1 MFHWKETR
9 GGQILWHSNSSL
21 GSLTSVIYPRSRCW
35 GKGKNL
41 TQFQV
46 RGYIPVKLKLQHPLS
61 PLWAYPGHL
70 TPFLDRE
77 GGNLITTHKGWGIWS
92 LASMSCYESRWFHWV
107 DKSWR
112 RRCRRQTLMNSK
124 EKIAYLWRIV
134 WKPKAYTSCVPCL
147 KVFKNDLYL

>member
-1 MFHWKETR
+1 MAQQQQSREFDISDLSSIPLLGKRKEFDTISGPR
-9 GGQILWHSNSSL
+9 LYTSQIEAS
-21 GSLTSVIYPRSRCW
+21 TSP
-35 GKGKNL
+35 
-41 TQFQV
+41 
-46 RGYIPVKLKLQHPLS
+46 PP

-112 RRCRRQTLMNSK
+112 TDGADVKFWWIQRKRLHICGELVENQRSTQAVFHIWRC
-124 EKIAYLWRIV
+124 
-134 WKPKAYTSCVPCL
+134 
-147 KVFKNDLYL
+147 FKNDLCL